1 MLAILQRDADL
12 GVWENEGGRAVQ
24 PPSDSA
30 RTRHDHSECSS
41 SSPNRREFMNPIS
54 PVLGAD
60 DLHPEL
66 KQYGIARFTT
76 EHFEVG
82 GYRYSRLEDAVAEA
96 KRRFLSTGN
105 GS

>member
-1 MLAILQRDADL
+1 MIAVLQSDASL

-24 PPSDSA
+24 PPSGYA
-30 RTRHDHSECSS
+30 TTRPGYFERSS
-41 SSPNRREFMNPIS
+41 SSPKRREFMNPTS
-54 PVLGAD
+54 PVLEAD

-66 KQYGIARFTT
+66 EHYGIARFTI

-82 GYRYSRLEDAVAEA
+82 RYRYSRLEDAVAEA
-96 KRRFLSTGN
+96 KRRLLSTGD

>member
-1 MLAILQRDADL
+1 
-12 GVWENEGGRAVQ
+12 
-24 PPSDSA
+24 
-30 RTRHDHSECSS
+30 
-41 SSPNRREFMNPIS
+41 MNPIS